1 MINLR
6 ILKLFSLLNN
16 QVKWKLL
23 EKDLK
28 NIKLLFLDVDGVL
41 TDGGIYISPEG
52 QILKKFDVRDG
63 LGLKLLKD
71 NNVEIAFISG
81 GASGSTEI
89 RARQLGIKFYY
100 VEVKNKYNVVKD
112 LQEKLKISKLNTAY
126 VGDDINDIVVRP
138 LVKFLFTPSDGSKL
152 LKKISDAY
160 LNNKGGFRVVRELSE
175 KIINAKGQLNS
186 YSLKGW
192 IEKND

>member
-1 MINLR
+1 VINLR